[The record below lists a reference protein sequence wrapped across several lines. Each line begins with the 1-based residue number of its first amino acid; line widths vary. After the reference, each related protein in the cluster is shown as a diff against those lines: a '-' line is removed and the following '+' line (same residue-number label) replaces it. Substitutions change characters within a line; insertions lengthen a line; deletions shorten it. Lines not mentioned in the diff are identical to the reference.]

1 MYALSPA
8 CGVWHA
14 APRARRNR
22 CRSVPLATADNDTA
36 SPPQAPSCSS
46 SRVRTQ
52 QCQTHVAPAHCLFR
66 EQLTPRLAGT
76 PPCQRAALLLAA
88 TAATTVAAPPPPAYA
103 GLSSYDVT
111 GKGIANA
118 SMALG
123 AKDSNAFAFLPSELS
138 FTQGQVTKLKLTN
151 PSQVEHYFSAR
162 EFASKVFTI
171 AVESNG
177 LEVKGAV
184 TEVCAQQCRTARLGR
199 VHLRWCHSTGGAG
212 AGGVVDMDICADES
226 GHVPAAVPRAR
237 PHRGRHGGRPHRRR
251 SPLSGAEFERTS
263 DISVMP
269 IAPRAA
275 LALALVVTDAC
286 APTPVSSAGAVCPQV
301 TPTWNDVS

>member
-1 MYALSPA
+1 MNHSRRGSRAL
-8 CGVWHA
+8 
-14 APRARRNR
+14 
-22 CRSVPLATADNDTA
+22 
-36 SPPQAPSCSS
+36 
-46 SRVRTQ
+46 
-52 QCQTHVAPAHCLFR
+52 
-66 EQLTPRLAGT
+66 
-76 PPCQRAALLLAA
+76 PPCQRAALLLAATAA

-123 AKDSNAFAFLPSELS
+123 AKDSNDFAFLPSELS

-177 LEVKGAV
+177 VEVKGAV
-184 TEVCAQQCRTARLGR
+184 TEVCAQQCRTARFGR
-199 VHLRWCHSTGGAG
+199 VHSRWCDSTGGAG
-212 AGGVVDMDICADES
+212 AGGVVDMDLCADEGRNLS
-226 GHVPAAVPRAR
+226 AAVPRAR
-237 PHRGRHGGRPHRRR
+237 PHRGRHGGRPHRRC

-301 TPTWNDVS
+301 TTTWNDVS